1 MRLQKSRQLR
11 SRPTSHYTDSGRA
24 RLRDRPESSVI
35 NLYVISIDNKRVI
48 RTKRGKKMIKFD
60 LNRMLFTLTPDEH
73 DSETVRS
80 RLVAHPEVKFVSFT
94 GVDMGGH
101 NTDEKIPVALFL
113 EDMDKLMKGGV
124 QTDGSSVALP
134 TIADLSNARVDL
146 VPDMDAKWFV
156 EYNYDNIDY
165 ETGLPVGTLRIPSF
179 LLHNGDTLVGAR
191 IYLKDSTEK
200 VRAEIRQALADHPY
214 VFEHIGGIES
224 ADEIDDIQLTNA
236 TELEFWVKTPDDR
249 ADRDQL
255 SIAQELKEQYWQR
268 VTGPVATALEQTL
281 EILDHYGFG
290 VEMGHK
296 EVGGVKAKMGN
307 SGNFDHIM
315 EQLEVDWKYA
325 SPMQAADNEAQV
337 KNVIRDVFRMNSLEV
352 TFLAKPI
359 YGVAGSGE
367 HTHFGIAAKLKSGK
381 TVNLFEPN
389 VRDEDFMSPV
399 GYGAL
404 MGLLRNYE
412 LLYPIVAPTHDAYQ
426 RLKPGYEAPVCIVTS
441 LGMDHRTPSRNR
453 TVLVGLVRDRLN
465 PLATRF
471 ELRSP
476 NPHTNTYLI
485 IGAGY
490 LTMLDGIK
498 AVLAAGKTPRDL
510 EASISKKYGE
520 EDFYLEKDRE
530 YRAERNLFT
539 EFTAEEREKLFG
551 RAPSNVWEGFMS
563 WGDGVFDEDSIDLIT
578 FGDPAAVSTL
588 RSYREQM
595 ILKWWMEYHDRY
607 IQNTMDFLRSCV
619 KLHEDDKNEYDA
631 YNWMK
636 SAELKSLIGREENGR
651 DSLLMQARKAIDES
665 DYAGLSRLELEI
677 EEKLEELREVYGRY
691 RRNIL

>member
-1 MRLQKSRQLR
+1 M
-11 SRPTSHYTDSGRA
+11 
-24 RLRDRPESSVI
+24 
-35 NLYVISIDNKRVI
+35 I
-48 RTKRGKKMIKFD
+48 RFD

-101 NTDEKIPVALFL
+101 NTDEKIPAALFL
-113 EDMDKLMKGGV
+113 DDMEKLLRGGV

-179 LLHNGDTLVGAR
+179 LLHNGDTLVGPR
-191 IYLKDSTEK
+191 IYLKESTERF
-200 VRAEIRQALADHPY
+200 RAELKKELAEHPY
-214 VFEHIGGIES
+214 VFEYIGGVES
-224 ADEIDDIQLTNA
+224 IDEIEDIMLTNA

-325 SPMQAADNEAQV
+325 NPMQAADNEAQV
-337 KNVIRDVFRMNSLEV
+337 KNIIRDVFRMNSLEV

-367 HTHFGIAAKLKSGK
+367 HTHFGIAAKLKNGK
-381 TVNLFEPN
+381 RVNLFEP
-389 VRDEDFMSPV
+389 VDRDDDFMSPV
-399 GYGAL
+399 GFGAL

-441 LGMDHRTPSRNR
+441 LGMDHKTPSRNR
-453 TVLVGLVRDRLN
+453 TVLVGLVRDLLN
-465 PLATRF
+465 PLSTRF

-520 EDFYLEKDRE
+520 KDFYLEKDRE

-551 RAPSNVWEGFMS
+551 KAPANVWEGFMS
-563 WGDGVFDEDSIDLIT
+563 WGDGVFDRKAVDLIT
-578 FGDPAAVSTL
+578 FGNEAAVSTL

-619 KLHEDDKNEYDA
+619 KLHEDDGNEYDA
-631 YNWMK
+631 SNWAK

-651 DSLLMQARKAIDES
+651 DSLLMQARNAIDES